1 MSTERWSFQ
10 LAPYLT
16 GKAQQ
21 AYAALPPDEAKT
33 YSTVKE
39 AILRRYDIH
48 EETYRQRFRK
58 LPPKGGE
65 SPQEL
70 ITRLK
75 DLATRWARESKSR
88 DQLLDL
94 IVREQFL
101 AILPEDARVAVME
114 RQPKDCEEAVRVGSN
129 FLQARSMS
137 MGQHG
142 KKNGTPANE
151 CPRCG
156 NHGHWARD
164 CPTSKPRGQSSD
176 VRPASDQRQ
185 TPRSSGP
192 QSRDTSSVTCFNCNE
207 RGNYASKCPKTAIYC
222 RQ

>member
-58 LPPKGGE
+58 LRPKGGE

-88 DQLLDL
+88 DELLDL

-101 AILPEDARVAVME
+101 AILPEDARVAVIE
-114 RQPKDCEEAVRVGSN
+114 RQPKDCEEAGRVASN
-129 FLQARSMS
+129 FFAAPCPLAKAERKTALQPMSAQGAETTGTEPETARRRSLEDRAAMSDLQATS
-137 MGQHG
+137 G
-142 KKNGTPANE
+142 KPPGVLARKAGTI
-151 CPRCG
+151 R
-156 NHGHWARD
+156 R
-164 CPTSKPRGQSSD
+164 
-176 VRPASDQRQ
+176 
-185 TPRSSGP
+185 
-192 QSRDTSSVTCFNCNE
+192 
-207 RGNYASKCPKTAIYC
+207 
-222 RQ
+222 